1 MDDRNDILLLKQGD
15 ELAFERIYRNH
26 WLKVYR
32 FTGMFISDD
41 AEREDILQAA
51 FMRLWNMRAK
61 LDENRPLGPLLFVI
75 TRNLVFNSKRN
86 KVATIS
92 LEAALIQGI
101 DDVVAGVEARDLER
115 QFEEFVSMLPER
127 QQEAFRLNRM
137 AGLSYK
143 EVAEKMGISEKGAER
158 NISLAIKYIRKK
170 MS

>member
-1 MDDRNDILLLKQGD
+1 M
-15 ELAFERIYRNH
+15 
-26 WLKVYR
+26 
-32 FTGMFISDD
+32 
-41 AEREDILQAA
+41 
-51 FMRLWNMRAK
+51 
-61 LDENRPLGPLLFVI
+61 I

-101 DDVVAGVEARDLER
+101 DDVVAGVEARDIER